1 MLAASAVDAM
11 LKEKGFKDGRLYDR
25 IQGAVKQSVITP
37 EMERWAHQVRLDAND
52 ERHADENAPFPTEED
67 AKRCIEFAEALGEYL
82 FVLPARVT
90 RGLQATNPNPARQ
103 P

>member
-11 LKEKGFKDGRLYDR
+11 LKEKGLKDGRLYDR
-25 IQGAVKQSVITP
+25 IKTAAEKHIITP

-52 ERHADENAPFPTEED
+52 ERHADESAPFPSEED
-67 AKRCIEFAEALGEYL
+67 GKRCIDFAEAFGEYL

-90 RGLQATNPNPARQ
+90 RGLQMTSAPPSNKT
-103 P
+103 